1 MTPRTYVGGHVQV
14 RNLVRA
20 QRSTA
25 VWVAAAMVMVGLTG
39 CGSRLTSEEIRAEGV
54 VNSRSGSDESGDA
67 VGVEIGDDAE
77 AGADGEL
84 SDDGSSG
91 GSGSTKRKG
100 STSGPVAANEGGGG
114 GGGGGN
120 KAPITIGYI
129 GWLSGTGGETMSPTR
144 DMWVAWSRAVNARG
158 GINGHKVNLL
168 IGDHGGVESR
178 AVSLARDFV
187 ENKGAIALTT
197 GSGGPAV
204 GEYAKSKRIPVVGTI
219 MTGGTW
225 NANPY
230 QFPPFGAAEASSWG
244 AARLI
249 KRTGKTKVASIY
261 CAESSDC
268 ADGAERIKKYAAQ
281 EGIEIVSQQQYS
293 VVGADYTAECIRMRG
308 SGAQVVYPT
317 GDTGSMIRM
326 AKACSRQNFRPIWIS
341 PTMDD
346 SVASVAEF
354 ENAIAVTPAFPWFLR
369 SGNPGIDEMVAA
381 LRTYAPGRLTKSNL
395 FMSQAWVSAKLFEK
409 AAEKVGD
416 KPTSQ
421 EILDALWSMK
431 GETLGGLTAGR
442 AARSFTRDQPTPET
456 FCVFDTKLVR
466 GKWTAPSGLTPICR

>member
-1 MTPRTYVGGHVQV
+1 MGGVHRRKV
-14 RNLVRA
+14 A
-20 QRSTA
+20 IA
-25 VWVAAAMVMVGLTG
+25 VAAAMVVVGLSG
-39 CGSRLTSEEIRAEGV
+39 CGSRLTSEEIRAQGV

-84 SDDGSSG
+84 SDDGSAAGSASTRRTGSG
-91 GSGSTKRKG
+91 TGSGSG
-100 STSGPVAANEGGGG
+100 SGAGVAID
-114 GGGGGN
+114 GGGN

-168 IGDHGGVESR
+168 VGDHGGVEAR
-178 AVSLARDFV
+178 AVSIARDFV

-230 QFPPFGAAEASSWG
+230 QFPPFGAGEASAWG

-249 KRTGKTKVASIY
+249 KRTGKTKVALIY
-261 CAESSDC
+261 CAESPDC
-268 ADGAERIKKYAAQ
+268 AEGAARVKHYAKE
-281 EGIEIVSQQQYS
+281 EGLQVVNEQQYS

-308 SGAQVVYPT
+308 SGAEVVYPG

-326 AKACSRQNFRPIWIS
+326 AKACSRQNYRPIWVS

-346 SVASVAEF
+346 SVTSLPEF
-354 ENAIAVTPAFPWFLR
+354 EGGVANTPTFPWFMR
-369 SGNPGIDEMVAA
+369 SGHPAIEEMAAA

-395 FMSQAWVSAKLFEK
+395 FMSQAWLSAKLFEK
-409 AAEKVGD
+409 AVEKVGD

-431 GETLGGLTAGR
+431 GETLGGLITGR
-442 AARSFTRDQPTPET
+442 AARTFTRDQPTPET
-456 FCVFDTKLVR
+456 FCVFDTKLVK